1 MSVTDW
7 IVVSIG
13 GIVGWGLVSLVARL
27 VRQQKQPP
35 MGMDGGVSRQTAS
48 PAADAPAETEIGG
61 AWHEIL
67 SVPEQASAKEI
78 EDAYHLR
85 IAECD
90 RIRFSPTE
98 SPEERTRAQIRRSR
112 IHEAYEYIRPLRAV

>member
-1 MSVTDW
+1 MNATDW

-13 GIVGWGLVSLVARL
+13 GIVGWGLVSLVAWL
-27 VRQQKQPP
+27 VRQQKRPP
-35 MGMDGGVSRQTAS
+35 VDMYGGVSKQTVPSA
-48 PAADAPAETEIGG
+48 PDALAGAEIGS

-67 SVPEQASAKEI
+67 NVPEQASSKEI

-90 RIRFSPTE
+90 RIRFSSAG
-98 SPEERTRAQIRRSR
+98 SPEERRLAEVRRSR